1 MQRSDGSPLKNQVS
15 GLFSNRHNG
24 RSGIAAYL
32 AGKYGRIHDA
42 QATNAE
48 NPTVAIYD
56 ISRSWVYAH
65 TAGGNRVLAGVS
77 YAPDSRSEF

>member
-1 MQRSDGSPLKNQVS
+1 MSGSDRSPALNQV
-15 GLFSNRHNG
+15 GGFFSNRHYG
-24 RSGIAAYL
+24 RSGVAANL

-65 TAGGNRVLAGVS
+65 TAGGNRVLAGVG